1 MEEQGKITSGEIL
14 DNGTAEGLKEFLTEH
29 LGEQAVAE
37 TKVEST
43 PPTDENKGDEAVE
56 KETEPNE
63 QPQTT
68 EAQTTEVNA
77 DNASTDEGSEDSKNS
92 LFDLLSDNTQTQST
106 PSEEG
111 DGSNKQV
118 EIPEEIQQRL
128 SEYEALKSQL
138 EAINENPLM
147 KALALA
153 KDANE
158 VRQIAKEIAGED
170 VSKLSIQELISREA
184 KSMGIDGEELND
196 VIEEELASYNSLG
209 TLAKRKFENELRSK
223 YDKAGESALLK
234 QLEEQYKAQQR
245 IDPEE
250 EKIAFE
256 KAVKQDETLLAQEAQ
271 KWVGQE
277 FNGVKIDENFQ
288 KELVE
293 AYYDDKYQYFDQN
306 GNFKTSQFARL
317 VFWDKYGMKLLQAA
331 KENAKAEVIKSR
343 SNPSKDGMIAGQTP
357 QTDDRPEGQK
367 LLEAFENGQI
377 DWNKF

>member
-56 KETEPNE
+56 KETAPNE